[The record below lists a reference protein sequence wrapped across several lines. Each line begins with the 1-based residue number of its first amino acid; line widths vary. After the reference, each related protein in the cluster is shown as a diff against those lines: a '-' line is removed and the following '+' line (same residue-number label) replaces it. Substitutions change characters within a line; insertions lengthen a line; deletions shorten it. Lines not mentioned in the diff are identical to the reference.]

1 MSAVEQL
8 QLIARLVDRCACDV
22 GDASLKL
29 NGHMAIGT
37 HAFRLGFDRLIEARS
52 LFEAAARLEEA
63 NTPKKTPP

>member
-8 QLIARLVDRCACDV
+8 QLIASIVDRCCTDV
-22 GDASLKL
+22 GNGSLKL

-63 NTPKKTPP
+63 NTPRKT